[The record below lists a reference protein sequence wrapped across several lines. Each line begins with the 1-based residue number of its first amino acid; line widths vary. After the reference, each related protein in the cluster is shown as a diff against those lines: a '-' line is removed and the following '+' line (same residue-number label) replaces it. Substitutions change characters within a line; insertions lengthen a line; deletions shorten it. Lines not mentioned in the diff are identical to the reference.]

1 MLAEASPRLRKRS
14 YVKTSRR
21 RLVRLDGLRPY
32 DSANPAAPYA
42 LSPRSFREL
51 VEYARFVDVVGPI
64 VDALP
69 PTGVAP
75 IPSAIT
81 SSSSRRAS
89 TASTTTTV
97 VVPRLQ
103 GSEANRRATEDDDD
117 DDEDPDDLQALVSRL
132 WSLGASADLITN
144 ICAAHPASQR
154 RPVTISPP
162 RTVPSPAQQA
172 RMAPYLGKAAAAS
185 PSYQQRTR
193 TLYDAYGPRRGAL
206 GYYDPDDRAAAER
219 RALLPLYSGDLGA
232 SANPFRQQYY
242 GSVRPASTTPASFS
256 ARGGAS
262 AAAKRKNNGSNA
274 NSSGNGAGKRSAL
287 ARGLMGMLERCGGV
301 FRLCARLSSGAA
313 RVSWARVLAGAIG
326 LLFWVAVG
334 YGAYRGYRWVRG
346 IVGSLFGAG

>member
-51 VEYARFVDVVGPI
+51 VEYAHFVDVVGPI

-69 PTGVAP
+69 PAGVAP
-75 IPSAIT
+75 GPGAGT
-81 SSSSRRAS
+81 GGPSRRA
-89 TASTTTTV
+89 AVVATTV

-103 GSEANRRATEDDDD
+103 GSEASRRANDEDDD
-117 DDEDPDDLQALVSRL
+117 EEPEDLQALVSRL
-132 WSLGASADLITN
+132 WRAGASADLITN
-144 ICAAHPASQR
+144 ICAALPESQR
-154 RPVTISPP
+154 RPVSISPA
-162 RTVPSPAQQA
+162 RTVPSAAQQA
-172 RMAPYLGKAAAAS
+172 RMAPYLGKAATAPS
-185 PSYQQRTR
+185 SYQQRTR
-193 TLYDAYGPRRGAL
+193 TLHDAYGPRRGAL

-219 RALLPLYSGDLGA
+219 RALLPLYSG
-232 SANPFRQQYY
+232 QQYY
-242 GSVRPASTTPASFS
+242 GSVRPASATAS
-256 ARGGAS
+256 ARGGAP
-262 AAAKRKNNGSNA
+262 AARNKSSGGA
-274 NSSGNGAGKRSAL
+274 NSNGNGGGRRSAL

-326 LLFWVAVG
+326 LLFWLAVG

-346 IVGSLFGAG
+346 MVGSLFGAG